1 MVLCRQFWSSG
12 SRRRLHH
19 LACLIAGV
27 KRPGLDVHDMSL
39 ARGRVDVL
47 GYDLSPASACCSG
60 TLPSELCEFARTV
73 SVRRCISGRA
83 MELISG
89 HESFFGAQPSRSAL
103 NPSCQFQVRTF
114 VLLGVRTSVVDCTH
128 GTGSILY
135 LLRSDWSLRWF
146 DVCICTDASEK
157 CFSFAVR
164 VGCRELAS
172 EVGRASERTK
182 FMRSSRSVC
191 AGSRALRSI
200 APDVDL
206 D

>member
-1 MVLCRQFWSSG
+1 MGIVRIRADGLCTSMHQ
-12 SRRRLHH
+12 
-19 LACLIAGV
+19 
-27 KRPGLDVHDMSL
+27 RPGDEAHQWS
-39 ARGRVDVL
+39 RVL
-47 GYDLSPASACCSG
+47 
-60 TLPSELCEFARTV
+60 
-73 SVRRCISGRA
+73 
-83 MELISG
+83 
-89 HESFFGAQPSRSAL
+89 FGAQPSRSAL

-114 VLLGVRTSVVDCTH
+114 VLLRVWTSVVDCAH

-157 CFSFAVR
+157 CFPFAVR
-164 VGCRELAS
+164 AGCRELAS

-182 FMRSSRSVC
+182 FKRSSRSVC

-206 D
+206 ECSRSEEDEVSLAQRESRADFPEVSLQLLGPFCVGIGGLRWFLS